1 MKKMT
6 EQRIERFTEVV
17 QKRQLDMTVVLE
29 NVHDP
34 HNIGAVL
41 RSCDAVGIAEI
52 YVLYNEP
59 NLFSSHLKVA
69 GKSNAGA
76 HKWVDIKFY
85 TETDKCLQEVQS
97 KYHTLYATHLGQ
109 SSESIYK
116 TDLTES
122 FAIVFGNEKDGIS
135 ERTLQ
140 YCNQNVV
147 IPQMGMVK
155 SLNISVACAV
165 SLFEALRQRQFK
177 GLYDDRSMPSAK
189 ISLLNEY
196 CDRHHA
202 RKNRNLAKRID

>member
-6 EQRIERFTEVV
+6 EQRIERFKDVV
-17 QKRQLDMTVVLE
+17 RKRQLDMTVVLE

-41 RSCDAVGIAEI
+41 RSCDAVGITEI
-52 YVLYNEP
+52 FVLYNEP
-59 NLFSSHLKVA
+59 NLFTSHLKVA

-76 HKWVDIKFY
+76 RKWVDINFY
-85 TETDKCLQEVQS
+85 TDTDKCMQAVQS
-97 KYHTLYATHLGQ
+97 KYQTIYATHLGKT
-109 SSESIYK
+109 SESIYNI
-116 TDLTES
+116 DLSQS

-135 ERTLQ
+135 MNTLE
-140 YCNQNVV
+140 YCNQNIL

-165 SLFEALRQRQFK
+165 SLFEALRQRQAK
-177 GLYDDRSMPSAK
+177 GLYENGNMPSAK
-189 ISLLNEY
+189 VSLLNDY

-202 RKNRNLAKRID
+202 RKKRNLAKRID

>member
-6 EQRIERFTEVV
+6 DQRAERFKSVV

-41 RSCDAVGIAEI
+41 RSCDAVGISEI

-59 NLFSSHLKVA
+59 HLFNSHLKVA

-76 HKWVDIKFY
+76 RKWVDINFY
-85 TETDKCLQEVQS
+85 TDTKKCMQAVQL
-97 KYHTLYATHLGQ
+97 KYQSIYATHLGK
-109 SSESIYK
+109 SSQSIYGK
-116 TDLTES
+116 DLTQS

-135 ERTLQ
+135 AETLEF
-140 YCNQNVV
+140 CNQNIL

-165 SLFEALRQRQFK
+165 SLFEAFRQRQINGMYEDK
-177 GLYDDRSMPSAK
+177 SMPSAK
-189 ISLLNEY
+189 ISLLKDY
-196 CDRHHA
+196 CERHYA
-202 RKNRNLAKRID
+202 RKKRNLARRID

>member
-6 EQRIERFTEVV
+6 DQRVKKFTSVV

-41 RSCDAVGIAEI
+41 RSCDAVGISEI
-52 YVLYNEP
+52 FVLYNEP
-59 NLFSSHLKVA
+59 NLFTTHLKVA
-69 GKSNAGA
+69 GKSNSGA
-76 HKWVDIKFY
+76 RKWVDINFY
-85 TETDKCLQEVQS
+85 TDTDKCMKAVRS
-97 KYHTLYATHLGQ
+97 KYQTIYATHLEN
-109 SSESIYK
+109 SAESIYNK
-116 TDLTES
+116 DLTQS

-135 ERTLQ
+135 AKMLE

-165 SLFEALRQRQFK
+165 SLFEALRQRQIK
-177 GLYDDRSMPSAK
+177 GLYSKIDMPSAK
-189 ISLLNEY
+189 VALLNDY
-196 CDRHHA
+196 CERHHD
-202 RKNRNLAKRID
+202 RKKRNLAKRID

>member
-1 MKKMT
+1 MKEMT
-6 EQRIERFTEVV
+6 NQRIERFKSVV

-41 RSCDAVGIAEI
+41 RSCDAVGITEI

-59 NLFSSHLKVA
+59 DLFAPHLKVA

-76 HKWVDIKFY
+76 RKWVDINFY
-85 TETDKCLQEVQS
+85 TDTDRCMQKVQS
-97 KYHTLYATHLGQ
+97 KYQTIYATHLGK
-109 SSESIYK
+109 SSESIYNM
-116 TDLTES
+116 DLSQS

-135 ERTLQ
+135 LKTLE
-140 YCNQNVV
+140 YCDQNIL

-165 SLFEALRQRQFK
+165 SLFEALRQRQAK
-177 GLYDDRSMPSAK
+177 GFYDDINMPSAK
-189 ISLLNEY
+189 VDLLNDY
-196 CDRHHA
+196 CNRHHA
-202 RKNRNLAKRID
+202 RQKRNLAKRID